1 MKDPKKTY
9 LNDMKYESQG
19 EYLSSL
25 FVLLDLLIF
34 KDPYERMRDRGLSAA
49 QDPEEWMGI
58 IPDRAELTLQCGE
71 SLAIEEAMEK
81 TRAPWFMRIILA
93 FLLRCVL
100 DPSYEAAAA
109 AECGRENMTLYELCR
124 ICAVPEDREDPAAV
138 CAMLEEMDPC
148 LELLFPQLFRREQAS
163 GQSIAG
169 LLPVMDGRLVSILLG
184 RDKEDHLPRG
194 MQLYVPGMDAE
205 TGTADQENSVLTEE
219 GPRQCAEILL
229 KRTEAM
235 PPETVVLWGRGGSGK
250 RTAMKAFAEED
261 GRTLMFYDMSDTLE
275 EKENRQEG
283 APREKTVTPRLY
295 SELLLLRRECVLSDC
310 IPVITGLQLL
320 QKEDQQELQRFLS
333 AFFLR
338 ETGSVYLLAETEDAP
353 DDLPES
359 YFLPMR
365 EFRSIDRIRLW
376 KKVLPAD
383 AEITDAGI
391 EALSNTFDLTPGQI
405 REAAAQAVRLA
416 GPEEQVTEELVYQ
429 VCYAKL
435 GHPLKKH
442 TQRVRSPFTWDDL
455 KMNSVDK
462 AVLKDLCGCV
472 RNRHIVMQE
481 WNFEKKVPYG
491 AGITALFAGPPG
503 TGKTMAAQVIANEL
517 KMELYKVDLSQLMDK
532 YVGETEKN
540 IKRIFELAGRSN
552 SVLFFDEADAI
563 FNKRLSAESSN
574 DRFANIESSLLLQ
587 CIEEFSGVTLLATNN
602 MASIDVAFLR
612 RFRFYLQFKEPDEEI
627 RFQIWSSV
635 FPAEAPVDPEV
646 DFQELARMFRFTGA
660 VIKNVAMQAAY
671 LAAER
676 GKGIGMLEILVA
688 VRRELEKEQR
698 MLSRDSMGRF
708 EYLFPE
714 VVGWNSSMER
724 SSQSQS
730 DHL

>member
-19 EYLSSL
+19 EYVSSL

-34 KDPYERMRDRGLSAA
+34 RDPYERMKDRGLSAA
-49 QDPEEWMGI
+49 QDPEEWMKI
-58 IPDRAELTLQCGE
+58 VPDRAELTLQCGE

-81 TRAPWFMRIILA
+81 TRAPWFMRIILG
-93 FLLRCVL
+93 FLLRCAL

-109 AECGRENMTLYELCR
+109 AECGRETMTLYELCR
-124 ICAVPEDREDPAAV
+124 ICALPEDREDPAAV
-138 CAMLEEMDPC
+138 FEMLEEMRPC
-148 LELLFPQLFRREQAS
+148 LDLLFPQLFRREQAS
-163 GQSIAG
+163 GQSIAV
-169 LLPVMDGRLVSILLG
+169 LLPVMDGQLVSNLLG
-184 RDKEDHLPRG
+184 KGRESGLPRG
-194 MQLYVPGMDAE
+194 MQFYVPGMDAE
-205 TGTADQENSVLTEE
+205 SGEAEKDKNALSEE
-219 GPRQCAEILL
+219 GPRQCAETLL
-229 KRTEAM
+229 KRTETM
-235 PPETVVLWGRGGSGK
+235 PPETVVLWGRDGSGK
-250 RTAMKAFAEED
+250 RTTMKAFAEGA
-261 GRTLMFYDMSDTLE
+261 GRTLMFYEMSGSLNETE
-275 EKENRQEG
+275 
-283 APREKTVTPRLY
+283 RLY
-295 SELLLLRRECVLSDC
+295 SELLLLRRECVLSDYV
-310 IPVITGLQLL
+310 PVITGLQLL
-320 QKEDQQELQRFLS
+320 EKDARTELQSFLS
-333 AFFLR
+333 TYFLP
-338 ETGSVYLLAETEDAP
+338 ETGSVYLLMETEEAP

-359 YFLPMR
+359 FFLPMKELR
-365 EFRSIDRIRLW
+365 GTDRISLW
-376 KKVLPAD
+376 KKVLPAE
-383 AEITDAGI
+383 AGITEEGI
-391 EALSNTFDLTPGQI
+391 EALSNTFALTPGQI
-405 REAAAQAVRLA
+405 REAAAQAARLA
-416 GPEEQVTEELVYQ
+416 GPEKQVTEELVYQ

-435 GHPLKKH
+435 GHPLKQH

-455 KMNSVDK
+455 KMDPVDK

-612 RFRFYLQFKEPDEEI
+612 RFRFYLMFKEPDEEI

-646 DFQELARMFRFTGA
+646 DFKELARMFRFTGA
-660 VIKNVAMQAAY
+660 VIKNIAMQAAY
-671 LAAER
+671 LAAEH

-698 MLSRDSMGRF
+698 MLTRDSLGRF
-708 EYLFPE
+708 ESLFPE
-714 VVGWNSSMER
+714 VVGWNSSIDR
-724 SSQSQS
+724 SSQA
-730 DHL
+730 DTDCL